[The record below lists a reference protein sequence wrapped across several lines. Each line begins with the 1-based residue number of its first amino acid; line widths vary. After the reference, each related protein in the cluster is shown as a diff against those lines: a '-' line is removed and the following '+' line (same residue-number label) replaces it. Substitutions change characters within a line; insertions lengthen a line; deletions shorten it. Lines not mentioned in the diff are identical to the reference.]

1 LLSHS
6 VRSYQNIQLFLALLY
21 SNVEQLSVKVP
32 EALEI
37 LPNHRKYLLTV
48 RDGTCSDPKENAKLR
63 PILDPNQ

>member
-32 EALEI
+32 KALEI
-37 LPNHRKYLLTV
+37 LPNHRK
-48 RDGTCSDPKENAKLR
+48 
-63 PILDPNQ
+63 